1 VSSPIINSLRPKK
14 SLGQNFLRDENIS
27 RKIVSAISP
36 QPSEVVLEI
45 GPGEGAL
52 TKYLAPLVR
61 KLIVVDIDRRV
72 IARLQDAYPNG
83 EVETRHED
91 FLDSDLDEIARQC
104 NQPIRIVGN
113 IPYNITSPI
122 LFHVLDNRSNV
133 IDMTVML
140 QREVAGRIIAV
151 SGTKTY
157 GILSVFCQFYADV
170 KKLFDV
176 APGAFYP
183 RPNVSSSV
191 IRFTMLAKPRYAVDD
206 EQFFRA
212 MVRTIFGKRR
222 KTLRNSLRYFVD
234 EKGMKLPPELG
245 SAKGQRRPEVLSISE
260 LVELSNTL
268 IREARHGA

>member
-1 VSSPIINSLRPKK
+1 VNSPISNSLRPKK

-27 RKIVSAISP
+27 RKIVSAINP
-36 QPSEVVLEI
+36 QLSEVVLEI

-61 KLIVVDIDRRV
+61 KLIVVDIDGRV
-72 IARLQDAYPNG
+72 IARLQDAYPSG
-83 EVETRHED
+83 EVEARHED
-91 FLDSDLDEIARQC
+91 FLKTDLDEIARQC

-191 IRFTMLAKPRYAVDD
+191 VRFTMLAKPRYAADD
-206 EQFFRA
+206 EQFFRT

-222 KTLRNSLRYFVD
+222 KTLRNSLKYFVE
-234 EKGMKLPPELG
+234 EKGMKLPLELG

-260 LVELSNTL
+260 LVELSNIL